1 MIIDIAIIVLVI
13 LITVIGIFR
22 NPIKCAIDLVLFIVF
37 TFIFYNVLV
46 GVQDQIIGLT
56 GYSIS
61 QIGEM
66 HIGQSLESANNS
78 LSNLAIQLEITIL
91 GINPDL
97 TNDELYVQVGYA
109 VVHSLF
115 FVVSSI
121 LSVILAYGIGWGIY
135 AIFRNKAKKINKLPR
150 MLSSVGISLV
160 FALTFITFTF
170 SPIYMISNN
179 ATKINNYTENQ
190 NLENAVTF
198 LNDTNDKAKSYE
210 TTLND
215 ANTKLTTVNNE
226 INSYESII
234 IDFDTS
240 IYDLKK
246 RYDDI
251 GARIDTLSKKD
262 LSASD
267 RYAIE
272 EVQKQYKT
280 YETEI
285 NDSIATFESS
295 KNDYYS
301 LKTEI
306 NNYANQTTDVSQ
318 LLDTLSSLT
327 TKVNQYYTQI
337 KNIDGNYKQYL
348 PSMFSFLGNINF
360 GYVSFDSTAT
370 EISDLNEFFDLLD
383 KNLDSLINNDLVK
396 LVEEG
401 NKKVNALVDTIE
413 KYKSELDNF
422 DSEYN
427 KYKSQIDSEIEEG
440 QSEIEKVSTE
450 LDKYEAELTKL
461 EEKYS

>member
-1 MIIDIAIIVLVI
+1 
-13 LITVIGIFR
+13 
-22 NPIKCAIDLVLFIVF
+22 
-37 TFIFYNVLV
+37 
-46 GVQDQIIGLT
+46 
-56 GYSIS
+56 
-61 QIGEM
+61 
-66 HIGQSLESANNS
+66 
-78 LSNLAIQLEITIL
+78 
-91 GINPDL
+91 
-97 TNDELYVQVGYA
+97 
-109 VVHSLF
+109 
-115 FVVSSI
+115 
-121 LSVILAYGIGWGIY
+121 
-135 AIFRNKAKKINKLPR
+135 

-215 ANTKLTTVNNE
+215 ANTKLNTVNNE

-234 IDFDTS
+234 IDFDTN

-251 GARIDTLSKKD
+251 GVRIDALSKKD
-262 LSASD
+262 LSESD
-267 RYAIE
+267 RYVIE

-301 LKTEI
+301 LKTEV

-318 LLDTLSSLT
+318 LLDTLSSVT
-327 TKVNQYYTQI
+327 TKVNQYYAQI

-348 PSMFSFLGNINF
+348 PTMFSFLGNINF

-383 KNLDSLINNDLVK
+383 KNLDSLINDDLVK

-401 NKKVNALVDTIE
+401 NKKVNTLVDTIE

-440 QSEIEKVSTE
+440 QNEIEKVSTE
-450 LDKYEAELTKL
+450 LDKYETELTKL